1 MTILRIVALGVLSIG
16 VFFGLFR
23 QYAKKQMSEFQI
35 DYSHTPGKIIV
46 ITGANS
52 GLGYHTS
59 LALAKEKATVIMGC
73 RSVKKC
79 EEAKQSILKE
89 VPHAKLDT
97 FTLDL
102 GSFQSIRQFAT
113 KFLAKY
119 HSLDVLVNNA
129 GIMAIPT
136 REVTE
141 DGLEL
146 QMGTNHFGHFLLT
159 SLLFP
164 YIQSNGR
171 IINHSSSM
179 HSTASPNFVYKNL
192 LAETS
197 YDPWTVYGNSKL
209 ANLYFT
215 FELNR
220 KLQKNGNPKNIIA
233 VAVHPGY
240 TSTNLQA
247 SRFPFWEQINAIFA
261 MKGEEGSL
269 SQTFGK
275 QCLVRTLFLISFS
288 FSTR

>member
-1 MTILRIVALGVLSIG
+1 VSYLLIQNMAVLRIITLGVLSIG

-23 QYAKKQMSEFQI
+23 QYAKKQMNEFQI
-35 DYSHTPGKIIV
+35 DYSQAAGKIIV

-52 GLGYHTS
+52 GLGYHTT
-59 LALAKEKATVIMGC
+59 LELAKAKATVVMGC
-73 RSVKKC
+73 RSLKKC

-97 FTLDL
+97 FPLDL
-102 GSFQSIRQFAT
+102 ASFSSIRQFA
-113 KFLAKY
+113 KSFLGKY

-164 YIQSNGR
+164 HIRSNGR

-179 HSTASPNFVYKNL
+179 HSTAAANFVFKNL
-192 LAETS
+192 LAESS

-215 FELNR
+215 YELNR
-220 KLQKNGNPKNIIA
+220 KLQKAGNPKNISA

-240 TSTNLQA
+240 TATNLQA
-247 SRFPFWEQINAIFA
+247 SRFPFWEQINAVFA

-275 QCLVRTLFLISFS
+275 
-288 FSTR
+288 